1 MYRNYFRVKGLNRL
15 SSILTR
21 FTILLMVG
29 TAACVAIDILPMLGA
44 MIQVFVVLGYLVI
57 TFCTFF
63 LILLNENFREK
74 FKELGNF
81 NNWSE
86 YANDLAIKMKNIP
99 YILFSIC
106 IVLCI
111 VCIITYIINKNYD
124 RKTHLIV
131 VPCVMTSLATV
142 FTIIHMILINAFHY

>member
-1 MYRNYFRVKGLNRL
+1 MYRNYFRVKGSNRL

-21 FTILLMVG
+21 FTILLMVA
-29 TAACVAIDILPMLGA
+29 TLVCVAIDILPLLGA
-44 MIQVFVVLGYLVI
+44 TIQVFVVLGYLVI

-63 LILLNENFREK
+63 IILLDENFRER

-81 NNWSE
+81 SDWSE

-99 YILFSIC
+99 YILFSVC
-106 IVLCI
+106 VVLCI
-111 VCIITYIINKNYD
+111 VCIVTYIINKKYD

-142 FTIIHMILINAFHY
+142 FTIIHMILINVFSY